1 MTSLAEIAARFP
13 KLDPALME
21 SRLAR
26 PETGARVIIDTDTA
40 NEIDDQYA
48 LAWALLSPER
58 LNLEGVTAVP
68 FSFQHHRD
76 GLIKSVEIL
85 RKGGPENEVEE
96 KFMGGLGGWAQR
108 ILDTGRRAEDVKF
121 VPPSEGVEL
130 SYQEI
135 LTIFEKCGVPSE
147 GKVFRGAPG
156 YLSDFDTPIESES
169 TQFIIEQARKRD
181 EGPVYI
187 LAMGA
192 LTNVASALLIA
203 PDIIDNIVVVWT
215 ASFPSYAPFCNE
227 PSLNLVQDRLASQ
240 LLFECGVPH
249 VYLPG
254 YHVGAQLKISYPEME
269 QFIKPK
275 GAIGEYLW
283 HLYTNNP
290 LHEMFAIT
298 GQETKTWVIWDII
311 NVAWLFDESYVS
323 MHTTTSPALNADL
336 YWEMDP
342 NRHLMSEAYDLN
354 RDAIFEDLYRTLARA
369 PGVVRGST

>member
-1 MTSLAEIAARFP
+1 MTTLKDAIARFP
-13 KLDPALME
+13 KLDDDLMR

-26 PETGARVIIDTDTA
+26 PEHGARVIIDTDTA

-58 LNLEGVTAVP
+58 LKLEGVTAVP
-68 FSFQHHRD
+68 FSFQHHQE
-76 GLIKSVEIL
+76 GLIESVRIL
-85 RKGGPENEVEE
+85 KNGGPKDHVEE
-96 KFMGGLGGWAQR
+96 KFIGGLGGWAQR
-108 ILDTGRRAEDVKF
+108 IVDAGRNAEDVTF
-121 VPPSEGVEL
+121 YTPEEGVEL

-135 LTIFEKCGVPSE
+135 LTIFEKCGVPSD

-156 YLSDFDTPIESES
+156 YLTDFDTPIETES
-169 TQFIIEQARKRD
+169 TRFIIKQARNRED
-181 EGPVYI
+181 GPVYI

-192 LTNVASALLIA
+192 LTNIASALLVA

-215 ASFPSYAPFCNE
+215 ASFPSYSPFCNE

-269 QFIKPK
+269 QFVKPH
-275 GAIGEYLW
+275 GAIGAYLW

-298 GQETKTWVIWDII
+298 DQKTKTWVIWDII
-311 NVAWLFDESYVS
+311 NVAWLFDDNYVS
-323 MHTTTSPALNADL
+323 VHETTSPTLNDDL
-336 YWEMDP
+336 YWEREGK
-342 NRHLMSEAYDLN
+342 RHLMSEAYDLN
-354 RDAIFEDLYRTLARA
+354 RDAIFEDLYRTLALG
-369 PGVVRGST
+369 PK

>member
-1 MTSLAEIAARFP
+1 MTSLTEIAARFP
-13 KLDPALME
+13 KLDPDLLRR
-21 SRLAR
+21 RLAR
-26 PETGARVIIDTDTA
+26 PDAGARVIIDTDTA

-58 LNLEGVTAVP
+58 LKLEGVTAVP
-68 FSFQHHRD
+68 FSFQHHRE

-108 ILDTGRRAEDVKF
+108 IVDAGRNAEDVKF
-121 VPPSEGVEL
+121 VLPDEGVEL

-135 LTIFEKCGVPSE
+135 VTIFEKCGVPSE
-147 GKVFRGAPG
+147 GKVFRGARG
-156 YLSDFDTPIESES
+156 YLADYDTPIESDA
-169 TQFIIEQARKRD
+169 THFFIEQARKR
-181 EGPVYI
+181 ETGPVYI

-192 LTNVASALLIA
+192 LTNIASALLVA
-203 PDIIDNIVVVWT
+203 PDIIDNIVIVWT

-269 QFIKPK
+269 RYIKPR
-275 GAIGEYLW
+275 GAIGSYLW

-298 GQETKTWVIWDII
+298 DQETKTWVIWDVI
-311 NVAWLFDESYVS
+311 NVAWLFDERYVS
-323 MHTTTSPALNADL
+323 MHMTTSPVLNDEL
-336 YWEMDP
+336 YWEHDP
-342 NRHLMSEAYDLN
+342 KRHLMAEAYDLN
-354 RDAIFEDLYRTLARA
+354 RDAIFEDLYSTLSRA
-369 PGVVRGST
+369 PE

>member
-1 MTSLAEIAARFP
+1 MTSLSEIAARFP
-13 KLDPALME
+13 VLDAELMR
-21 SRLAR
+21 SRLTR
-26 PETGARVIIDTDTA
+26 PGKDARVIIDTDTA

-76 GLIKSVEIL
+76 GLIKSVEII
-85 RKGGPENEVEE
+85 RNGGPKNDVEE
-96 KFMGGLGGWAQR
+96 KFMGGLGGWPQR
-108 ILDTGRRAEDVKF
+108 ILDAGLLAEDVKF
-121 VPPSEGVEL
+121 VTPEEGVEL

-135 LTIFEKCGVPSE
+135 LTIYDKCGVPSE

-156 YLSDFDTPIESES
+156 YLVDLETPIESES
-169 TQFIIEQARKRD
+169 TRFIIEQARKRD

-192 LTNVASALLIA
+192 LTNIASALLIA

-215 ASFPSYAPFCNE
+215 ASFPSYAPFCNA

-275 GAIGEYLW
+275 GAIGDYLW
-283 HLYTNNP
+283 HLYTHNP

-311 NVAWLFDESYVS
+311 NVAWLFADDYVS
-323 MHTTTSPALNADL
+323 THMTTSPKLNDEL
-336 YWEMDP
+336 FWETDP
-342 NRHLMSEAYDLN
+342 NRHLMLEAFDLN
-354 RDAIFEDLYRTLARA
+354 RDAIYEDLYKTLERA
-369 PGVVRGST
+369 PV

>member
-1 MTSLAEIAARFP
+1 MTTLSDVTARFP
-13 KLDPALME
+13 TLDPELMK

-26 PETGARVIIDTDTA
+26 PGPGARVIIDTDTA

-58 LNLEGVTAVP
+58 LQLEGVTAVP
-68 FSFQHHRD
+68 FSFQHHRE

-85 RKGGPENEVEE
+85 RRGGPENPDEE
-96 KFMGGLGGWAQR
+96 TFMGGLGGWAQR
-108 ILDTGRRAEDVKF
+108 IIDTGRKAEEVKF
-121 VPPSEGVEL
+121 VPPEEGVEL

-135 LTIFEKCGVPSE
+135 LTIFDKCGVASE

-156 YLSDFDTPIESES
+156 YLTGYDAPIESES
-169 TQFIIEQARKRD
+169 TRFIIEQARNRAA
-181 EGPVYI
+181 GPVYI

-192 LTNVASALLIA
+192 LTNIASALLLA

-269 QFIKPK
+269 RFIKPR
-275 GAIGEYLW
+275 GAIGAYLW
-283 HLYTNNP
+283 QLYTNNP

-311 NVAWLFDESYVS
+311 NVAWLFSDSYVS
-323 MHTTTSPALNADL
+323 MHMTTSPALNDDL
-336 YWEMDP
+336 YWQTDP
-342 NRHLMSEAYDLN
+342 ARHLMAEAYDLD
-354 RDAIFEDLYRTLARA
+354 RDAIFEDLYRTLERA
-369 PGVVRGST
+369 PG